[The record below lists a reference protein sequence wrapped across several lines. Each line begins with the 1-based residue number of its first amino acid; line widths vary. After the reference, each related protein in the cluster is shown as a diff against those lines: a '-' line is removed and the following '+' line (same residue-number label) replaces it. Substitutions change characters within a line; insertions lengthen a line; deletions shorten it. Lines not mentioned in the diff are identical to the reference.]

1 MGKDKVKIG
10 VVGLGNLGELHTRHL
25 QDKIADAQVV
35 AVCDVFEERVKEV
48 RAKYEVPAGY
58 TDYDEMLE
66 KEDLDAVA
74 IVTNVQT
81 HKDLIVKACRKRLH
95 IFCEKPLSL
104 IPEECKEIEAAV
116 EENESKIFTL
126 GFMRRFDPSHA
137 EAMKR
142 IRDGEIGK
150 PVLFKST
157 SLDGV
162 SVIDEL
168 LDKCKKGAFHP
179 WFFEMGI
186 HDCDLT
192 RWFLGSDIQ
201 CAYATG
207 GAYVRPEFADYNDY
221 DNGVALA
228 TMEDGTC
235 ATIHVG
241 KAAACSHVEAEII
254 GTKGTLR
261 INSVP
266 RRNRLQIYKDGYIA
280 EQGISDFLER
290 WEDAFYLEMINFID
304 CVQTGRK
311 PEITVYDGTKSLE
324 MAIML
329 HKAYMEKRLVS
340 KDEL

>member
-1 MGKDKVKIG
+1 MEHVRIG
-10 VVGLGNLGELHTRHL
+10 VVGLGNLGELHIRHL
-25 QDKIADAQVV
+25 QHKIAEAEVA
-35 AVCDVFEERVKEV
+35 AVCDVFENRVKEIQD
-48 RAKYEVPAGY
+48 KYAIPSGY
-58 TDYDEMLE
+58 INYDEMLE
-66 KEDLDAVA
+66 KENLDAVA

-81 HKDLIVKACRKRLH
+81 HKELILKACEKKLH

-104 IPEECKEIEAAV
+104 IPEECLEIEKAV
-116 EENESKIFTL
+116 EANDTKIFTL

-137 EAMKR
+137 EAMRR
-142 IRDGEIGK
+142 IRAGEIGK

-186 HDCDLT
+186 HDCDLS
-192 RWFLGSDIQ
+192 RWFLGSEIA
-201 CAYATG
+201 CAYAAG
-207 GAYVRPEFADYNDY
+207 GAYVREEFADYDDY
-221 DNGVALA
+221 DNGIALA
-228 TMEDGTC
+228 TMENGTC

-241 KAAACSHVEAEII
+241 KAAACSHVEAEIV

-266 RRNRLQIYKDGYIA
+266 RRNRMQIYKDGYIA
-280 EQGISDFLER
+280 EEGIVDFLER
-290 WEDAFYLEMINFID
+290 WEDAFYLEMTNFID

-324 MAIML
+324 MAMIL
-329 HKAYMEKRLVS
+329 HKSYMEKTLIT
-340 KDEL
+340 K

>member
-1 MGKDKVKIG
+1 MKKVRIG
-10 VVGLGNLGELHTRHL
+10 VVGLGNLGELHVRHL
-25 QDKIADAQVV
+25 QNKIADSEVV
-35 AVCDVFEERVKEV
+35 AVCDVFSERVAAIQKE
-48 RAKYEVPAGY
+48 YEVPAGY
-58 TDYDEMLE
+58 TVYDEMLE

-81 HKDLIVKACRKRLH
+81 HKELIIKACDAKLH

-104 IPEECKEIEAAV
+104 VPDECKEIEKKV
-116 EENESKIFTL
+116 EENNTKIFTL

-137 EAMKR
+137 EAMER
-142 IRDGEIGK
+142 IRSGEIGK
-150 PVLFKST
+150 PILFKST

-186 HDCDLT
+186 HDCDLS
-192 RWFLGSDIQ
+192 RWFLGSEVA

-207 GAYVRPEFADYNDY
+207 GAYVREEFADYDDY

-228 TMEDGTC
+228 TMENGTC

-241 KAAACSHVEAEII
+241 KAAACSHIEAEII
-254 GTKGTLR
+254 GTKGSLR
-261 INSVP
+261 INAVP
-266 RRNRLQIYKDGYIA
+266 RRNRMQIYKDGYIA
-280 EQGISDFLER
+280 EQGIVDFLER
-290 WEDAFYLEMINFID
+290 WEEAFYLEMSNFID
-304 CVQTGRK
+304 CVLTGRK

-324 MAIML
+324 MAIIL
-329 HKAYMEKRLVS
+329 HKSYMEKTLI
-340 KDEL
+340 KK

>member
-1 MGKDKVKIG
+1 MGKVKVG
-10 VVGLGNLGELHTRHL
+10 VVGLGNLGELHVRHL
-25 QDKIADAQVV
+25 QNKIADSEVV
-35 AVCDVFEERVKEV
+35 AVCDVFPDRVKMIQE
-48 RAKYEVPAGY
+48 KYGVSKGY
-58 TDYDEMLE
+58 TDYDEMLQ
-66 KEDLDAVA
+66 KEELDAVA

-81 HKDLIVKACRKRLH
+81 HKDLIIKACDAKLN

-104 IPEECKEIEAAV
+104 IPEECKEVEKAV
-116 EENESKIFTL
+116 EKNGSKIFTL

-142 IRDGEIGK
+142 IRAGEIGK

-157 SLDGV
+157 SLDGI

-168 LDKCKKGAFHP
+168 LDKCKSGAFHP

-192 RWFLGSDIQ
+192 RWFLGSEIVS
-201 CAYATG
+201 AYAAG
-207 GAYVRPEFADYNDY
+207 GAYVREEFADYDDY
-221 DNGVALA
+221 DNAIALA
-228 TMEDGTC
+228 SMENGTC

-261 INSVP
+261 INAIP

-280 EQGISDFLER
+280 EEGIVDFLER
-290 WEDAFYLEMINFID
+290 WEDAFYLEMLNFID
-304 CVQTGRK
+304 CVLTGRK
-311 PEITVYDGTKSLE
+311 PEVTVYDGTKSTE

-329 HKAYMEKRLVS
+329 HKAYMEKSLIT
-340 KDEL
+340 K